1 MKVKILIPDWG
12 YEVGEIVEA
21 KYFADMTEK
30 EIFDV
35 NIGGVQTFLWDDDDL
50 FIRTDANSDGS
61 PWGFVYE
68 DSCEF
73 V

>member
-30 EIFDV
+30 ERFQV
-35 NIGGVQTFLWDDDDL
+35 NMGGKQNFLWDDDDL
-50 FIRTDANSDGS
+50 FVRTYEFHST
-61 PWGFVYE
+61 PWGFVYK
-68 DSCEF
+68 DGCE
-73 V
+73 VVE